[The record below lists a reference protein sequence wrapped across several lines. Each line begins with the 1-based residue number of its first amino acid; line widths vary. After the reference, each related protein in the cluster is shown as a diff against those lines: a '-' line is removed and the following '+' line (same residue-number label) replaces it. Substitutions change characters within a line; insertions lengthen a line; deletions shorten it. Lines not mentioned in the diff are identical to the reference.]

1 MANIQHADLPDQFL
15 HEPKGARTA
24 GVGSVYVADGNGS
37 GSFTVLPVSSLDFDA
52 GPLPEVVITP
62 IPTTVDVDGTGLLET
77 DNGVMADVTYVM
89 QVPVQTIQEI
99 NKNFK
104 ELYVAYERLVSIHS
118 ALKTDVEALTNK
130 VNALINTL
138 ETIGFIDNE

>member
-24 GVGSVYVADGNGS
+24 GTGHVYVADGNGS
-37 GSFTVLPVSSLDFDA
+37 GSFKLLPVSSLDFEETA
-52 GPLPEVVITP
+52 LPKITITP
-62 IPTTVDVDGTGLLET
+62 IPNTLDVNGAGLLET
-77 DNGVMADVTYVM
+77 DDGIMSDITYVT
-89 QVPVQTIQEI
+89 QVPVSTIQEI

-104 ELYVAYERLVSIHS
+104 ELYVAYEQLVQIHS

-130 VNALINTL
+130 LNALIDTL
-138 ETIGFIDNE
+138 ETIGLIDNE